1 MFCSLA
7 VLDPRVGRTMDIL
20 SPFIPVLCHS
30 DWLFHGE
37 SYPRLDL
44 VHPGRAWPSSPVF
57 SLLSMKPA
65 ESFSVLSSQ
74 RRQDVFLHSFWVS
87 SFHSRMLLQATL
99 ALSKPPMDGEFL
111 PEGSVLDL
119 ESVRISL
126 IYGRLSQL
134 LPSYYYTPSCCR
146 HASISCR
153 RRTRATRYLA
163 LPMLTFGKVT
173 SKNVIRYDTIRDAIL
188 TCARK
193 PT

>member
-1 MFCSLA
+1 
-7 VLDPRVGRTMDIL
+7 
-20 SPFIPVLCHS
+20 
-30 DWLFHGE
+30 
-37 SYPRLDL
+37 
-44 VHPGRAWPSSPVF
+44 
-57 SLLSMKPA
+57 
-65 ESFSVLSSQ
+65 
-74 RRQDVFLHSFWVS
+74 
-87 SFHSRMLLQATL
+87 MLLQATL

-153 RRTRATRYLA
+153 RRTRATRYLT

-173 SKNVIRYDTIRDAIL
+173 SKNVIVLYTFSVFLQCVGQAHKCTRYHVLACNLVKYSSIKQNSTHRL
-188 TCARK
+188 SNK
-193 PT
+193 PVLIWLLSTPPHLKHVATLS